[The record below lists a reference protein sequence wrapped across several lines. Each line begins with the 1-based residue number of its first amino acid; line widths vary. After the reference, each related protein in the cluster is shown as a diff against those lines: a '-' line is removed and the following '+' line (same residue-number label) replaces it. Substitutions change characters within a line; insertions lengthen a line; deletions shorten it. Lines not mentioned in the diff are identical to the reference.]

1 MPTVRIL
8 AISGSLR
15 TASLNS
21 ALLRA
26 VAGLAPSDIYIELFT
41 ELGNLPLFNPD
52 LKIADLPPV
61 ADFHARLLEADGV
74 IIASPEYAHGVTG
87 VMKNALD
94 WMVGSEA
101 FVNKPVALLNASPR
115 ATIAQTSLKETLT
128 VMSAQ
133 VVEAASITLPIIG
146 SNLDELG
153 IAANPSISTSIRE
166 ALRAFHTEIVNLQ
179 NSKTHTLYGIKN
191 CDTVKKARAWLEQN
205 GIAYQFHDFRSDGLT
220 PELLQHFVDHLDW
233 SKLLNRSS
241 TSWRQLSTEQQSD
254 LTQEKAMQLML
265 TTPTLI
271 KRPVLESGDK
281 LMLGF
286 KAENY
291 QTELL

>member
-15 TASLNS
+15 SASLNS

-26 VAGLAPSDIYIELFT
+26 VAQLAPADIRIELFT
-41 ELGNLPLFNPD
+41 GLGNLPLFNPD
-52 LKIADLPPV
+52 LEITELPAV
-61 ADFHARLLEADGV
+61 ADFYARLLETDGV

-87 VMKNALD
+87 VIKNALD

-115 ATIAQTSLKETLT
+115 ATIAQASLKETLT
-128 VMSAQ
+128 VMSAW
-133 VVEAASITLPIIG
+133 VVEAASVTLPIIG
-146 SNLDELG
+146 SNLDEQG
-153 IAANPSISTSIRE
+153 IAAHPSISTTICE
-166 ALRAFHTEIVNLQ
+166 TLRTFRMEIVNLQ
-179 NSKTHTLYGIKN
+179 SPKNHMLYGIKN
-191 CDTVKKARAWLEQN
+191 CDTVKKARSWLDQN
-205 GIAYQFHDFRSDGLT
+205 GIAYRFHDFRTDGLT
-220 PELLQHFVDHLDW
+220 PELLQHFADHSDW

-241 TSWRQLSTEQQSD
+241 ASWRQLSSEQQSD
-254 LTQEKAMQLML
+254 LNLEKAMQLML
-265 TTPTLI
+265 DIPTLI
-271 KRPVLESGDK
+271 KRPVLDTGGK
-281 LMLGF
+281 LIIGF